1 VLLLPRRPRLF
12 LTQPLQRAVSGAFAG
27 SAEVELV
34 GTLHLSRAMNPTDP
48 ESAQRIVAEYGAL
61 LEQHTIDEVY
71 PAPVRSLPYPKQV
84 IKEAIHTSVHILTGT
99 GQMTEE
105 LRAFL
110 EIAYVSLADYV
121 DDDVVRLMA
130 EHRTAAEK
138 LQLQSLAPGE
148 RTATVEWGVL
158 ARTSG
163 LAGQVARTI
172 AAETE
177 ELREE
182 FRQISAG
189 A

>member
-1 VLLLPRRPRLF
+1 M
-12 LTQPLQRAVSGAFAG
+12 GAA
-27 SAEVELV
+27 SAATSAAAELET
-34 GTLHLSRAMNPTDP
+34 GLHSARAMNPTDP

-84 IKEAIHTSVHILTGT
+84 IKEAIHTSVRILAGT

-105 LRAFL
+105 LQTFL

-121 DDDVVRLMA
+121 DDDVVQLMA
-130 EHRTAAEK
+130 EHRSAAEK
-138 LQLQSLAPGE
+138 LQQQSLAPGE
-148 RTATVEWGVL
+148 RTATAEWGVL

-163 LAGQVARTI
+163 LAGQVAQTI

-177 ELREE
+177 ALREE
-182 FRQISAG
+182 FRQISAD